1 MESRRRFA
9 SRSTSRSRSP
19 PLRDG
24 DKWRASKGRGKRFR
38 SRSPENHADGAVD
51 HVQAL
56 AKTQQHRRFSS
67 RSRSPERLA
76 GVENKNVSA
85 GNSITESKH
94 FSQRSCKHG
103 RNVMLW

>member
-1 MESRRRFA
+1 MVVFLYCGEVGTGPLRTLLELSLGNRCKSSTVCKIEMESRRRFA

-24 DKWRASKGRGKRFR
+24 DKWKASKGRGKRFR

-56 AKTQQHRRFSS
+56 AKG
-67 RSRSPERLA
+67 A
-76 GVENKNVSA
+76 AASA
-85 GNSITESKH
+85 FFI
-94 FSQRSCKHG
+94 
-103 RNVMLW
+103 